1 MFNDYSFL
9 ALKISEQTGELFEL
23 INIKPLSGGDINT
36 ALCLQGQKRRYFAKI
51 NRAQLVNMFAAEYK
65 GLQEIAATQT
75 INVPKAISYGT
86 HNHYSFLI
94 LDYIDVGNSNK
105 HLQRLLGQQLAQLHQ
120 QPQPFFGWH
129 CNNTIG
135 STPQINTANNNW
147 LAFWQTQRLGFQLN
161 LAFKNGYKGKLQQ
174 LGAQLIAKMPALFAD
189 YQPVPSLLHGDL
201 WGGNYAINTQGQPFI
216 FDPACY
222 YGDRETDI
230 AMTELFGGFS
240 SDFYNA
246 YNEVWALDTGY
257 TQRKPFYNL
266 YHLLNHLN
274 LFGSSYLRQTEQ
286 TIMQLLSALH

>member
-9 ALKISEQTGELFEL
+9 AKIISEQTGELFEL
-23 INIKPLSGGDINT
+23 VTIKPLSGGDINT
-36 ALCLQGQKRRYFAKI
+36 ALCLQGNNARYFAKI